1 MTKLDIIIPVYNEDE
16 NIIQLLKSL
25 EKEIKY
31 NFRIL
36 ICYDSEEDKTLKY
49 FKEAE
54 GTWYTPSDWQKKER
68 N

>member
-49 FKEAE
+49 FKE
-54 GTWYTPSDWQKKER
+54 
-68 N
+68 